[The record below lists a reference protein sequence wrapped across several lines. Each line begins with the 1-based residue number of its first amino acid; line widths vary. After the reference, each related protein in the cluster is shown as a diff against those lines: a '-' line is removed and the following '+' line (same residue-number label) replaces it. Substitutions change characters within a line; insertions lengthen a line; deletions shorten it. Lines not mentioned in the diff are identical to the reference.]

1 MNRVEQIEEKIVN
14 LECKRKKLVEK
25 DAKIGKEI
33 SDLQEEKD
41 SILALEVQMEALK
54 ESAEKYLIEYSLE
67 RHNVFIN
74 SGPGLRIS
82 VIFHDS
88 TEMTFEGH
96 DRIEVLKRTN
106 NTIHFYG
113 QFL

>member
-82 VIFHDS
+82 VIFHYS
-88 TEMTFEGH
+88 TEMTFERH

>member
-41 SILALEVQMEALK
+41 SILALEVQM
-54 ESAEKYLIEYSLE
+54 
-67 RHNVFIN
+67 
-74 SGPGLRIS
+74 
-82 VIFHDS
+82 
-88 TEMTFEGH
+88 
-96 DRIEVLKRTN
+96 
-106 NTIHFYG
+106 
-113 QFL
+113 